1 MSQQIVVDTEPLVA
15 DTAPETVATA
25 SAPEETSPDRKLAA
39 SIGKNTFFGVVSKL
53 VQIGTRLIT
62 IPIVIGHLGLG
73 GYGIWAIIMTAGAY
87 MRFGSVGVKS
97 AFQKYVAEATG
108 NGDYESA
115 NKLLSTGTAAMAIL
129 SVAGLIP
136 IAFFSRRLA
145 HMAGVPPEF
154 LTSAAGAISML
165 AVVMMTSNVGAA
177 FEATVMGV
185 HRIDIARKFTTI
197 FTIAEAVA
205 IVILLHLGFGLFAM
219 ATAMGVSELAFIAC
233 CYVTVRKIAPQI
245 HVERAYISRSVLP
258 ELFRYAGSYQMVNML
273 EIVYGAVVPI
283 ALLRVFG
290 ADSAGVFAI
299 AGRLLGSAAMLP
311 DSLLPSI
318 LSGGSK
324 VFASSSIEEM
334 RRLIAKAAK
343 VTMALTLLPISF
355 IWVFGTLLLYAWTG
369 TTNPLYEVALLLVGL
384 TAFFGSLSLL
394 GLVLYRVSG
403 KAVLDNIRQVL
414 RIVSVLS
421 VGLFA
426 NHLGFAGVLSGLAG
440 AELVGMI
447 FMGYALSKTFEGFSV
462 KAVARDFMKIATAS
476 AIVLA
481 AGVVASYIPLPQL
494 ANPRLLAS
502 LRLGLACLG
511 CLVAAWPALYITG
524 TVTAGEKQVLLGMI
538 IPRRFRSAPNV

>member
-1 MSQQIVVDTEPLVA
+1 
-15 DTAPETVATA
+15 
-25 SAPEETSPDRKLAA
+25 
-39 SIGKNTFFGVVSKL
+39 
-53 VQIGTRLIT
+53 
-62 IPIVIGHLGLG
+62 
-73 GYGIWAIIMTAGAY
+73 
-87 MRFGSVGVKS
+87 
-97 AFQKYVAEATG
+97 
-108 NGDYESA
+108 
-115 NKLLSTGTAAMAIL
+115 
-129 SVAGLIP
+129 
-136 IAFFSRRLA
+136 
-145 HMAGVPPEF
+145 
-154 LTSAAGAISML
+154 ML

-177 FEATVMGV
+177 FEAIVMGV

-205 IVILLHLGFGLFAM
+205 IVILLHWGFGLFAM

-233 CYVTVRKIAPQI
+233 CYLTARKIAPQI
-245 HVERAYISRSVLP
+245 HVERAYISRTVLP

-334 RRLIAKAAK
+334 RRLIAKAQGDYGTDLVADI
-343 VTMALTLLPISF
+343 VYLGFRDSAFIRLDRYHQSF
-355 IWVFGTLLLYAWTG
+355 IRGGSLPCGVDC
-369 TTNPLYEVALLLVGL
+369 
-384 TAFFGSLSLL
+384 FFGSLSLL

-403 KAVLDNIRQVL
+403 KALLDNIRQVL

-476 AIVLA
+476 AIILA

-511 CLVAAWPALYITG
+511 CLVAAWPALYVTG

-538 IPRRFRSAPNV
+538 FPRRFRSAPNA